1 MTTRIDA
8 AHRTDASVKR
18 LRLPLTRIGRK
29 QQGLKQT
36 THRLGA
42 RCGSPPALAGRP
54 WFRWLCSTDFGCMKF
69 CGSPHATV
77 GLRFFTNDRLSSDIN
92 ELAFADLSF
101 ANCLMQLF
109 GSRI

>member
-36 THRLGA
+36 THRFGA
-42 RCGSPPALAGRP
+42 RCGSPPALPALGMRDRAV
-54 WFRWLCSTDFGCMKF
+54 FQTGDACGMKF
-69 CGSPHATV
+69 RRCSRSA
-77 GLRFFTNDRLSSDIN
+77 FTIVLFSGNWCAAELNETALLKLSCLQACSDLI
-92 ELAFADLSF
+92 
-101 ANCLMQLF
+101 C
-109 GSRI
+109 